1 MTEIGYPTWRY
12 HATEAP
18 RLIHSAEEEPGD
30 DWADTPAAF
39 DPPSV
44 AEASD
49 LVTPPKAKAKKK
61 GAKADAD

>member
-12 HATEAP
+12 HATDAP

-39 DPPSV
+39 EV
-44 AEASD
+44 AEDAPPAE
-49 LVTPPKAKAKKK
+49 PPKVKKPK
-61 GAKADAD
+61 KSKADAE